1 MNNVEMLRM
10 LADKLEKGE
19 MVGFHGAS
27 GRGTQIEI
35 EVDEFGLYVRIDDP
49 NMPLAYSFIENDYG
63 WGRRH

>member
-10 LADKLEKGE
+10 LAEKLEKAE
-19 MVGFHGAS
+19 MVGFCGAS

-35 EVDEFGLYVRIDDP
+35 EVDEYGLYVRIDDP

-63 WGRRH
+63 WSRRH

>member
-19 MVGFHGAS
+19 MVGFCGAS
-27 GRGTQIEI
+27 GRGTQMEI
-35 EVDEFGLYVRIDDP
+35 ETDKHGLYVRIDDP
-49 NMPLAYSFIENDYG
+49 NIPLAHFFFENDYG